1 MALTRDK
8 LEADW
13 VRRMIAAQDPDARLL
28 PDTVLEASLA
38 TMLQAWDGHSP
49 VWVFGYGSLIW
60 NPCVNVVAQTKA
72 RLFGYHRELCLWTP
86 LGRGTKDNPGLV
98 FGLERGGSCHGVA
111 LAVPAEHVRDD
122 LRLMW
127 RREMLSGAYEPRWV
141 NLRAD
146 TGTLRA
152 IAFVMNCRH
161 DRYAAQLDEPTKVRA
176 VATAVGALGSCY
188 DYVASTLDHLAEL
201 GLRDPH
207 LQRIRR
213 LAEVHRATPPEA
225 GTNDPRAQ
233 SATAKR
239 SAS

>member
-1 MALTRDK
+1 MVLTRDK

-13 VRRMIAAQDPDARLL
+13 VRRMIAAQDPDMRLL
-28 PDTVLEASLA
+28 PDEVLDASLA
-38 TMLQAWDGHSP
+38 ATLAAWDGGQP

-60 NPCVNVVAQTKA
+60 NPCVSVAARTKA

-86 LGRGTKDNPGLV
+86 LGRGSRDNPGLV

-111 LAVPAEHVRDD
+111 LAVAAEHVQDD

-141 NLRAD
+141 NLKTE
-146 TGTLRA
+146 TGPLRA
-152 IAFVMNCRH
+152 IAFVMNCAH
-161 DRYAAQLDEPTKVRA
+161 DRYAGQLDEATKVRA
-176 VATAVGALGSCY
+176 VATATGALGSCY

-207 LQRIRR
+207 LEHIRR
-213 LAEVHRATPPEA
+213 LAA
-225 GTNDPRAQ
+225 
-233 SATAKR
+233 
-239 SAS
+239 ASRD